1 MASGEVPAGAVSGSE
16 GSKTKLGGR
25 GLQELAESI
34 LERDGGLEPLEDPEV
49 SDGVMVLL
57 VMLPVDFDRLL
68 EEVAWFGTQ
77 RKLLMLLALFPGV
90 MGSSVPRI
98 SRLKGPTL
106 DSVVMIVCQENISQI
121 AENFDGCGVEDI
133 LVITAE
139 RVQAHGDTALMQLCC
154 CMGKPSQE

>member
-1 MASGEVPAGAVSGSE
+1 VASGEVPAGAVSGSE
-16 GSKTKLGGR
+16 GSKTKLGDR

-49 SDGVMVLL
+49 SDGVMALL
-57 VMLPVDFDRLL
+57 VMLPADSDGLL

-77 RKLLMLLALFPGV
+77 RKLLMLALSPGV

-106 DSVVMIVCQENISQI
+106 DSVVMIICQENISQI

-133 LVITAE
+133 LVITVGAF
-139 RVQAHGDTALMQLCC
+139 TL
-154 CMGKPSQE
+154 K